1 MDGVEPFKVT
11 VTPEQQAALR
21 ERRAEVFAPMT
32 RAVAKL
38 NHVYVFGKS
47 AEHPGI
53 IDSTVMATHHMG
65 RMLEQLRSLNESRVA
80 ELRAGNLAAAVAP
93 PQA

>member
-1 MDGVEPFKVT
+1 
-11 VTPEQQAALR
+11 
-21 ERRAEVFAPMT
+21 MT

-38 NHVYVFGKS
+38 NHVYVLGKS

-53 IDSTVMATHHMG
+53 IDNTAMATHHMG
-65 RMLEQLRSLNESRVA
+65 GMLEQLRALNESCVA
-80 ELRAGNLAAAVAP
+80 ELRAVNRAATFAP